1 MKKQP
6 ELSELSID
14 ELEKKAKTSKVATGA
29 LAGIL
34 LVQLAAGIYLTT
46 KQGFNV
52 FVILPLAF
60 LPILLINVSSLKKIK
75 EEIARRK

>member
-6 ELSELSID
+6 ELSELTIE
-14 ELEKKAKTSKVATGA
+14 ELEKKAKTSKTATGA

-34 LVQLAAGIYLTT
+34 IVQLAAGIYLTI

-52 FVILPLAF
+52 FIILPVAF
-60 LPILLINVSSLKKIK
+60 LPLILANIASLKKLK
-75 EEIARRK
+75 EEIASRK